1 MQNFFT
7 QQEFD
12 SVKKQRLSSIL
23 TIIIVLTV
31 YLMLFVTTIINYL
44 KLPFEDARG
53 VSYKAIL
60 YTISGIVIIYLY
72 VYIGIKYRRVNKYY
86 KMMCGLFNGSF
97 IEDVAKFVS
106 YSVAKESKDGV
117 DVKQMVF
124 SVYNERRNAWFD
136 RTIYIPYEK
145 DFPVFNVGDM
155 VKLRSQSN
163 FLISY
168 KVVSDGLDK

>member
-117 DVKQMVF
+117 DVKSLVF
-124 SVYNERRNAWFD
+124 LQWNKYKNDYFERKVLVF
-136 RTIYIPYEK
+136 YEMP
-145 DFPVFNVGDM
+145 FPEFKPNDTVRFITQGNM
-155 VKLRSQSN
+155 
-163 FLISY
+163 LISY
-168 KVVSDGLDK
+168 EIVDEENE